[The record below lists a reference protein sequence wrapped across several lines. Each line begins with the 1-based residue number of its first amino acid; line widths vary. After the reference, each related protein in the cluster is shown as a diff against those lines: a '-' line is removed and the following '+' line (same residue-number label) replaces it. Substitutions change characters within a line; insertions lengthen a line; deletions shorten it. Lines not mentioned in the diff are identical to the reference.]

1 MAAAAVNVEG
11 SYRIFERIISFMEI
25 RIGIQNVAREV
36 VLESEQDN
44 AVINEVVS
52 KALDAGGQLRLT
64 DSKGRE
70 VIVPVAGIAYV
81 EIGPDQVRRVGFAQ

>member
-1 MAAAAVNVEG
+1 
-11 SYRIFERIISFMEI
+11 MEI

-44 AVINEVVS
+44 AAITDVVTTALNE
-52 KALDAGGQLRLT
+52 GGQLRLT

-81 EIGPDQVRRVGFAQ
+81 EVGPDQVRRVGFAQ

>member
-1 MAAAAVNVEG
+1 
-11 SYRIFERIISFMEI
+11 MEI

-44 AVINEVVS
+44 AEITQIVSTALNE
-52 KALDAGGQLRLT
+52 GGQLRLT
-64 DSKGRE
+64 DAKGRE

-81 EIGPDQVRRVGFAQ
+81 EVGPDQVRRVGFAQ